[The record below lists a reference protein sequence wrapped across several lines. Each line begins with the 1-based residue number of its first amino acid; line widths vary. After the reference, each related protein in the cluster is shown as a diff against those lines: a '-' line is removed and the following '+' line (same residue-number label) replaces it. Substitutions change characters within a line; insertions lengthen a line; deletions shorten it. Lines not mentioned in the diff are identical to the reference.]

1 MIEVHRLFLF
11 FAWFL
16 LGPINPHAFHYVPVA
31 LPLAMAVLG
40 LGLVFVSKRSFR
52 GRSIALLCIL
62 AFMFYQ
68 SLELI
73 VFGLHAGLTRP
84 DPVSVG
90 INRLFSF
97 FLDVNLG
104 LAIAGVLAAFGV
116 AVFLEFGKSRLP
128 LANLFPEDSFLE
140 PPAQVIQS
148 VNKLSD
154 LAGISPP
161 QVSLIDSGKP
171 CALITRSKQGFVMA
185 VSVGLLES
193 LDAEELEACL
203 AHELS
208 HLKNRDFIVR
218 FLATMGKVGLFSR
231 PWGYFIEPAIY
242 RERELLADKTAVE
255 LLGRPNSLISALTK
269 IRESQSHE
277 FNQSGSIG
285 IVCLFNSVS
294 KNRLMQLFDK
304 HPTIDARIRA
314 LQETW

>member
-1 MIEVHRLFLF
+1 
-11 FAWFL
+11 
-16 LGPINPHAFHYVPVA
+16 
-31 LPLAMAVLG
+31 MAVLG
-40 LGLVFVSKRSFR
+40 LGLVFVSRPSFR

-62 AFMFYQ
+62 ALMFYQ
-68 SLELI
+68 SLEFI
-73 VFGLHAGLTRP
+73 VSGLHAELMRP
-84 DPVSVG
+84 DPVAVG
-90 INRLFSF
+90 IRRLFSF
-97 FLDVNLG
+97 FFDVNLS

-116 AVFLEFGKSRLP
+116 AVFMEFGKSRLP
-128 LANLFPEDSFLE
+128 LANSFPEDSLLE

-148 VNKLSD
+148 VNRLSD

-231 PWGYFIEPAIY
+231 PWGYFIEPAVY

-255 LLGRPNSLISALTK
+255 LVGGPNALISALSK
-269 IRESQSHE
+269 IRESQSCD

-285 IVCLFNSVS
+285 MVCLFNSVS
-294 KNRLMQLFDK
+294 KSRLMQLFDK

-314 LQETW
+314 LREMW

>member
-1 MIEVHRLFLF
+1 MEVHRLFLF

-16 LGPINPHAFHYVPVA
+16 VGPINPHAFHDVPLA
-31 LPLAMAVLG
+31 LPLTMAVLG
-40 LGLVFVSKRSFR
+40 LGLVFVSRRSFR
-52 GRSIALLCIL
+52 GRSIALLCVL
-62 AFMFYQ
+62 ALMFYQ

-73 VFGLHAGLTRP
+73 VFGLHAELMRP

-90 INRLFSF
+90 IRRLFSF
-97 FLDVNLG
+97 FFDVNLG

-128 LANLFPEDSFLE
+128 LANLFPEGSFLE

-242 RERELLADKTAVE
+242 RDRELLADKTSVE
-255 LLGRPNSLISALTK
+255 LLGGPNSLISALSK
-269 IRESQSHE
+269 IRESQSYE
-277 FNQSGSIG
+277 INQSGSIG
-285 IVCLFNSVS
+285 MVCLFNSVS

-314 LQETW
+314 LREMW